1 MRMLKALRGTSTDL
15 KGAAEM
21 QRVKVMGLALVA
33 VLAMS
38 AITAGAASATRVLRL
53 TDAGVPLTSG
63 TEIEMY
69 GGINFETPSGPMNC
83 SEYGLSDFYGKVVTN
98 LATKDT
104 VSISGPLEIWGNVG
118 GLGACEA
125 PTVLGPATVSQ
136 VEGFPSTLT
145 LTSVGTAKL
154 VPTAGKLVLKMEFTG
169 GVVCYYQRA
178 SLTGDVGVPLSPKP
192 AELEFTSQ
200 KFALNGILSTKKTCL
215 QFGSYVLFNLH
226 YENSY
231 IEPLTNAHESLLI
244 SK

>member
-1 MRMLKALRGTSTDL
+1 
-15 KGAAEM
+15 M
-21 QRVKVMGLALVA
+21 QRIKVMGLALVA

-38 AITAGAASATRVLRL
+38 AITAGVASATRVLRL
-53 TDAGVPLTSG
+53 TDPQTSLPLTSG
-63 TEIEMY
+63 TEIEPY
-69 GGINFETPSGPMNC
+69 GGINFETSSHATMNC
-83 SEYGLSDFYGKVVTN
+83 SEYGLSDFYGKVETN

-154 VPTAGKLVLKMEFTG
+154 VPNAGKLVLKMEFTG

-178 SLTGDVGVPLSPKP
+178 SLAGDVGVPLSPKP
-192 AELEFTSQ
+192 AELEFTNQ
-200 KFALNGILSTKKTCL
+200 KFTLNGITSTKKTCL

>member
-1 MRMLKALRGTSTDL
+1 
-15 KGAAEM
+15 M
-21 QRVKVMGLALVA
+21 QRIKVMGLALVA

-38 AITAGAASATRVLRL
+38 AITAGAASATAVLTL
-53 TDAGVPLTSG
+53 GDPVSGAPLTSG

-83 SEYGLSDFYGKVVTN
+83 SEYGLSGFYGKVVTN

-104 VSISGPLEIWGNVG
+104 VSISGPLEIFGNVN

-125 PTVLGPATVSQ
+125 PTVLGPATVFQ
-136 VEGFPSTLT
+136 VSGFPSTLT
-145 LTSVGTAKL
+145 LTTSGSAKL
-154 VPTAGKLVLKMEFTG
+154 SPNEGAGKVAFKMEFSG

-178 SLTGDVGVPLSPKP
+178 YLTGSVGVPLSPKP

-200 KFALNGILSTKKTCL
+200 KFGLNGTLSTKKTCL
-215 QFGSYVLFNLH
+215 LLGKYVLLNLR

-231 IEPLTNAHESLLI
+231 IEPWTNPHESLLI